1 LRKSNTIKKSIV
13 ALLSV
18 SLFFFSCKKEIKTV
32 EVKAD
37 TDTITNGVDA
47 IAIDMH
53 NSQNALDWSGTYKGV
68 TPCADCEGIET
79 ELILNKDLTFVLKTK
94 YLGKEKEKVFEE
106 KGNFTWNESG
116 SFISLKG
123 IPYQYK
129 VGENTLTQLDLEGK
143 AITGLLADKYML
155 KK

>member
-1 LRKSNTIKKSIV
+1 MKKSIV

-32 EVKAD
+32 EVKID
-37 TDTITNGVDA
+37 IDTITNVVDA
-47 IAIDMH
+47 IAADMH
-53 NSQNALDWSGTYKGV
+53 NSQNALDWSGTYKGMA
-68 TPCADCEGIET
+68 PCADCEGIET

-94 YLGKEKEKVFEE
+94 YLGKEKDNVFEE

-129 VGENTLTQLDLEGK
+129 VGENTLTQLDVEGK
-143 AITGLLADKYML
+143 VITGLLADKYIL
-155 KK
+155 KKKN

>member
-1 LRKSNTIKKSIV
+1 MKKSIV

-37 TDTITNGVDA
+37 TDTITTGVDA

-94 YLGKEKEKVFEE
+94 YLGKEKENIFEE
-106 KGNFTWNESG
+106 KGNFTWNASG
-116 SFISLKG
+116 SFISLNG

-143 AITGLLADKYML
+143 VITGLLADKYML